1 MAKKTKKAPKA
12 LTTSAQ
18 YKAILYMAGQ
28 KYEGEGETIYDAL
41 SAIPLDFTQVKYKG
55 TITVSQGERS
65 YEKFYFMKPLR
76 KIFLSKSLRSLAAR
90 RLGRFLEIKEKG
102 LANMGG

>member
-18 YKAILYMAGQ
+18 YKAILDIAGQ

-55 TITVSQGERS
+55 TITVSQGECS

-76 KIFLSKSLRSLAAR
+76 MIFLSKPRRTWVAR
-90 RLGRFLEIKEKG
+90 QLGRFLEIKEKG
-102 LANMGG
+102 LANMSG